1 MTPPL
6 ALHST
11 TDRALRGAPFAVY
24 MHIALHGLLDPVAF
38 GDLKSTP
45 IAREMRMHERTVR
58 WAIHRLVKRGYLEE
72 EERPYRSSPGR
83 FRLVWGGRPLPNSA
97 AVIVARATR

>member
-1 MTPPL
+1 MTPPR

-11 TDRALRGAPFAVY
+11 ADRGLRGAPFAVY
-24 MHIALHGLLDPVAF
+24 MHIVLYGLLDPVTF
-38 GDLKSTP
+38 SDLKSTP

-58 WAIHRLVKRGYLEE
+58 WAIRRLVKRGYLEE

-83 FRLVWGGRPLPNSA
+83 FRLVWGGRPLPNSTA
-97 AVIVARATR
+97 SLVARATR